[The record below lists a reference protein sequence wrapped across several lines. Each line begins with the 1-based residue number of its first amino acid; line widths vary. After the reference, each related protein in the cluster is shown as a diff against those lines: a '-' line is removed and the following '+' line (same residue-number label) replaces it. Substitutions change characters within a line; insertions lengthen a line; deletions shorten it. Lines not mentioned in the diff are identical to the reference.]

1 MRCEIY
7 PVDYKNT
14 FRWKWRHVATDGSVE
29 ESSEAFSLYYE
40 CIAAARGRGYEPPLK
55 VALKR

>member
-1 MRCEIY
+1 VKHKDSY
-7 PVDYKNT
+7 
-14 FRWKWRHVATDGSVE
+14 RWKWRHVAADGSVE